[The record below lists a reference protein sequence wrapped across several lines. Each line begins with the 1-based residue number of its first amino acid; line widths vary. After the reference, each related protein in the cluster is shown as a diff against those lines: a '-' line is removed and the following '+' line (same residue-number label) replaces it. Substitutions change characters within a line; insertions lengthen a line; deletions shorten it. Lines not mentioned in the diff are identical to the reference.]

1 MSIRYEN
8 KSTENCPIP
17 ILGIFKLSIFRK
29 FMIFGDFGQK
39 ILDIMMDNY
48 FEKSFWKK
56 SHSNKSNVQIDA
68 TD

>member
-29 FMIFGDFGQK
+29 FIIFGDFGQK

-48 FEKSFWKK
+48 FDLF
-56 SHSNKSNVQIDA
+56 
-68 TD
+68 